1 MKILITS
8 LFFSLLSLSAAGHA
22 ASGSVHLDH
31 FEADLT
37 NTASLQRGARTF
49 TNYCLSCHSASYMR
63 YNRMAQDLGLTDKQV
78 LENLM
83 FASDKIGDTMTIAMR
98 AEDAEKWFGTA
109 VPDLSVVSR
118 SRGTDWLYT
127 YLRTFYKDPATAIG
141 TNNLVFDK
149 VGMPHVLWEQQGYL
163 ALEHD
168 DDHDPHLSS
177 ATEGDLS
184 KSEYDGMVY
193 DLVNFLGYI
202 GEPSKLQRL
211 ALGKWVLLYLIILL
225 LVAYPMKKAFWKDI
239 K

>member
-1 MKILITS
+1 MKRLMTS
-8 LFFSLLSLSAAGHA
+8 LFFGLLSLSTAGYAAG
-22 ASGSVHLDH
+22 GGVHLDH

-49 TNYCLSCHSASYMR
+49 TNYCLSCHSAAYMR
-63 YNRMAQDLGLTDKQV
+63 YNRMAEDLGLSDEQV
-78 LENLM
+78 VANLM
-83 FASDKIGDTMTIAMR
+83 FASDKIGDTMTIAMQ
-98 AEDAEKWFGTA
+98 ADDAKKWFGTA

-127 YLRTFYKDPATAIG
+127 YLRTFYQDNTPIG
-141 TNNLVFDK
+141 TNNLAFDK

-168 DDHDPHLSS
+168 DHDTHLSQ
-177 ATEGDLS
+177 ATTGTLS